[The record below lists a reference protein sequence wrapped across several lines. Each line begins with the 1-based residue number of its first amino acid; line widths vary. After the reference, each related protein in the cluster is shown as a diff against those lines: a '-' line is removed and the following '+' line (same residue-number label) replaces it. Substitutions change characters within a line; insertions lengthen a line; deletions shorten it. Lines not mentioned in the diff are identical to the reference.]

1 MYDYDRNYFTEKIK
15 LMEKTILANKKAAEL
30 KYLQNGK
37 LRLEDD
43 IRTQN
48 LIGKS
53 LDQLNKSLL
62 FPVS

>member
-1 MYDYDRNYFTEKIK
+1 
-15 LMEKTILANKKAAEL
+15 MEKTILANKNAAEL

>member
-1 MYDYDRNYFTEKIK
+1 
-15 LMEKTILANKKAAEL
+15 MEKTILANKKAAEL